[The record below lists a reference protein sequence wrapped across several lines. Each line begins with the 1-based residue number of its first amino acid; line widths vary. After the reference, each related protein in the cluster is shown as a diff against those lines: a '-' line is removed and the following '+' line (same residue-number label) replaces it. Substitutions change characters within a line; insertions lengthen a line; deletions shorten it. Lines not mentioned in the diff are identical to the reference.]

1 MVPSKHDPLY
11 DLAMGKIPGA
21 DTPGKFARHVV
32 RSCGTAVLATR
43 MTPVPRGRPS
53 DEDAG
58 VGGPFASLVLVAC
71 DYDACPI
78 LLISTLA
85 DHTRNLQQDGRVS
98 LLFDGT
104 RGLEEPLTGA
114 RVTLM
119 GRAQPSGDA
128 ALRRRYL
135 SRHPDA
141 KAYVE
146 FSDFHF
152 YRITVSAAHLVA
164 GFGEIH
170 WIASQDFR
178 LDTSGLEGV
187 AEAEEAIVA
196 HVNQA
201 HAGTDSGGAED
212 DWARRLGF
220 AEGDWTM
227 TGCDPEGC
235 DIRCGGD
242 FGRFDF
248 PDLARNRTDI
258 ENALV
263 ELQGERTS

>member
-1 MVPSKHDPLY
+1 M
-11 DLAMGKIPGA
+11 A
-21 DTPGKFARHVV
+21 DTPEILARQVV
-32 RSCGTAVLATR
+32 RSCGTATLATR

-58 VGGPFASLVLVAC
+58 VGGPYASLVLVAC
-71 DYDACPI
+71 DYDASPI
-78 LLISTLA
+78 FLISTLA
-85 DHTRNLQQDGRVS
+85 EHTRNLRHDDRVS

-104 RGLEEPLTGA
+104 RGLKEPLTGA

-119 GRAQPSGDA
+119 GRANPSPDP

-141 KAYVE
+141 RDYVE
-146 FSDFHF
+146 FSDIHF

-164 GFGEIH
+164 GFGEIS
-170 WIASQDFR
+170 WIAGEDFR

-196 HVNQA
+196 HVNQE
-201 HAGTDSGGAED
+201 HSGTNSAI
-212 DWARRLGF
+212 ARRLGF

-235 DIRCGGD
+235 DIRCGGE
-242 FGRFDF
+242 FGRLDF
-248 PDLARNRTDI
+248 PDLARGRVDI
-258 ENALV
+258 KNALV
-263 ELQGERTS
+263 KLQQGERAS

>member
-1 MVPSKHDPLY
+1 MANT
-11 DLAMGKIPGA
+11 LAA
-21 DTPGKFARHVV
+21 DTPGKRARQVV

-58 VGGPFASLVLVAC
+58 VDGPYASLVLVAC
-71 DYDACPI
+71 DYDASPI
-78 LLISTLA
+78 FLISTLA
-85 DHTRNLQQDGRVS
+85 EHTRNLQQDGRVS

-104 RGLEEPLTGA
+104 RGLKEPLTGA

-119 GRAQPSGDA
+119 GRAQPSGDP

-141 KAYVE
+141 KGYVE
-146 FSDFHF
+146 FSDFHI

-170 WIASQDFR
+170 WIAGEDYR

-187 AEAEEAIVA
+187 VEAEEAVVA

-201 HAGTDSGGAED
+201 HAGTNSTI
-212 DWARRLGF
+212 ARRLGL

-248 PDLARNRTDI
+248 PDLARGRTDI
-258 ENALV
+258 KNALV
-263 ELQGERTS
+263 ELQGGKRTP